1 VWLSSEPAIE
11 TSAPTLIYKPDSLAT
26 SLIEKGNFSN
36 EYFLTRALNSEN
48 IVEGN
53 LAEELFTLLN
63 LDHIPQANLEKYDRR
78 VLSPEEFQPMYTA
91 GVSNK
96 RTEEGTGINA
106 YLWLLL
112 LLLLVAER
120 TLSYYRK
127 Q

>member
-1 VWLSSEPAIE
+1 MNI
-11 TSAPTLIYKPDSLAT
+11 SLR
-26 SLIEKGNFSN
+26 K
-36 EYFLTRALNSEN
+36 ALNSEN

-53 LAEELFTLLN
+53 LAEELFALLN
-63 LDHIPQANLEKYDRR
+63 QDHLPESGLEEYDRR

-96 RTEEGTGINA
+96 RTAEGTGINA